1 DGNDGYR
8 LFIDDELVIDNWVK
22 RTKGVV
28 TVPYRFESGRV
39 YDIRIDYYE
48 PAGNAWFSLVWD
60 KGVNPSDSALA
71 EAVALAT
78 KADLALIVAGI
89 EEGEFRDRALLGL
102 PGRQEELIR
111 RVASTGKPVIVV
123 LVGGSAVTMS
133 EWLDDVDGLLDV
145 WYPGEAGGQAVAEVL
160 FGDYNPA
167 GRLPVT
173 FPVHEGQC
181 PLVYNHKPTGRGDDY
196 LNLTGQPLFPFGF
209 GLSYTTFDYQ
219 DIRLEHHS
227 VKAGESTKLSFTLTN
242 SGPVAGEE
250 VVQLYIRD
258 DYASLARPVLELKG
272 FQRVSLN
279 PGESRVITFDITPD
293 LLMMLDI
300 NLKPVIEPG
309 TFTLM
314 VGGSS
319 KDLRLKVAL
328 STL

>member
-1 DGNDGYR
+1 R
-8 LFIDDELVIDNWVK
+8 LYIGDELVIDNWVK
-22 RTKGVV
+22 RTREVV

-39 YDIRIDYYE
+39 YDIRVDYYE

-60 KGVNPSDSALA
+60 YGIRPSDPALA
-71 EAVALAT
+71 EAIALASG
-78 KADLALIVAGI
+78 ADLAIVVAGI

-111 RVASTGKPVIVV
+111 RVAATGKPVVV
-123 LVGGSAVTMS
+123 LLVGGSAVTMS
-133 EWLDDVDGLLDV
+133 GWLDEVGALLDV

-196 LNLTGQPLFPFGF
+196 LNLTGQPLYPFGF
-209 GLSYTTFDYQ
+209 GLSYTTFRYS
-219 DIRLEHHS
+219 DIRLDHNP
-227 VKAGESTKLSFTLTN
+227 VKAGEAAKLSVRITN

-258 DYASLARPVLELKG
+258 EYASLARPVLELKG
-272 FQRVSLN
+272 FQRIYLE
-279 PGESRVITFDITPD
+279 PGASRTVTFDITPD
-293 LLMMLDI
+293 LLTMLDQE
-300 NLKPVIEPG
+300 LRPMVEPG
-309 TFTLM
+309 VFTLM

-319 KDLRLKVAL
+319 KDLRVKIEL